1 MIRGIAFDLDGTLLD
16 HDAAEYKALAKLYP
30 TLPTGGGASRR
41 WLDFPAFAAAW
52 HDAAERG
59 WQRYVQGDLT
69 FAEHRAWRM
78 QQVMA
83 LHDESG
89 VAGQPL
95 TEQEVTAI
103 FDSYLTLYENS
114 WSLYPDVLPCLEVL
128 AAYPLGLITNGD
140 SDQQRQKL
148 DETGIA
154 GYFNSV
160 VVSGD
165 VGVAK
170 PARQIFERSAA
181 ELGLSPSELL
191 FIGDNPENDVHGAM
205 HAGWGAIWLNRTGSE
220 QVVAARTVTNLS
232 DVLTLI
238 AGGPSRLP

>member
-16 HDAAEYKALAKLYP
+16 HDAAECKALAKLYP
-30 TLPTGGGASRR
+30 TLSTGEGACRR

-52 HDAAERG
+52 HEAAERG

-69 FAEHRAWRM
+69 FAEQRVWRV

-83 LHDESG
+83 LQDDSG
-89 VAGQPL
+89 AGGQPM
-95 TEQEVTAI
+95 TEQEVSEI
-103 FDSYLTLYENS
+103 FDSYLTLYEES
-114 WSLYPDVLPCLEVL
+114 WSLYPDVRPCLEAL

-148 DETGIA
+148 EQTSIA
-154 GYFNSV
+154 GYFDSV

-170 PARQIFERSAA
+170 PGRQIFERSAE
-181 ELGLSPSELL
+181 ELGLQPDELPL
-191 FIGDNPENDVHGAM
+191 HRRQP
-205 HAGWGAIWLNRTGSE
+205 
-220 QVVAARTVTNLS
+220 
-232 DVLTLI
+232 
-238 AGGPSRLP
+238 